1 MNILFKASCSQKAL
15 LLKAL
20 IVNDL
25 RRGGKITKLSC
36 SKVILHVTNPLH
48 LVWSSTRQA
57 YVSTL
62 TPDSSV
68 DWGRMTSEATR
79 AAAICRKRTAYGPEL
94 RQAMTLHTW
103 PYSVNVNSSWIIQTP
118 GVTWA
123 PPTIYTGK
131 WSGAAKRPLK
141 QFALLFLHNTQ
152 ESVISLLRAK
162 QIKVD
167 FFQNSALSSHFIL
180 PECVCMCNLC
190 VQTE

>member
-25 RRGGKITKLSC
+25 RRGREITKLSS
-36 SKVILHVTNPLH
+36 SKVILHVTNPWH

-118 GVTWA
+118 GVGNLS
-123 PPTIYTGK
+123 PPPKRYTLE
-131 WSGAAKRPLK
+131 SGAEQQRGLWNSSPSC
-141 QFALLFLHNTQ
+141 FY
-152 ESVISLLRAK
+152 IIPR
-162 QIKVD
+162 KVWY
-167 FFQNSALSSHFIL
+167 LS
-180 PECVCMCNLC
+180 
-190 VQTE
+190 